1 MVGYHHYIF
10 PLNIHYSRYSDYI
23 STIYIYITMI
33 YIYMYKYTI
42 IYMGVVQNYGARKL
56 PLRRAF
62 ANLSRPSRIG
72 AWDYDRVFVWKF
84 VTKIY
89 RRIVFKNITYWRSV
103 FKAALVTFLL
113 CVMSLLQST
122 ESMALGKSAFLW
134 GRLTSGLDI
143 GFAPIL
149 WKAFEVATLQKEL
162 AHFGPG
168 LGPGQSPFANL
179 SRTFREPFAD
189 FSSKKWHF
197 RSVMKILWSPPVK

>member
-1 MVGYHHYIF
+1 MYIYRGY
-10 PLNIHYSRYSDYI
+10 
-23 STIYIYITMI
+23 IYIYI
-33 YIYMYKYTI
+33 YWL
-42 IYMGVVQNYGARKL
+42 VVYL
-56 PLRRAF
+56 PLWKIWKSNGEGYPIWGLFKITVPENCPYAALSRTFRA
-62 ANLSRPSRIG
+62 LSRPSRIG
-72 AWDYDRVFVWKF
+72 TWDYDRVFVWKF

-113 CVMSLLQST
+113 CVMSLFQST
-122 ESMALGKSAFLW
+122 ESMALGKSVFLW

-189 FSSKKWHF
+189 FSSKEWNF
-197 RSVMKILWSPPVK
+197 RSFMKILWSPPVK